1 MFLLGHHMNALVE
14 IEIMGQPFPTGP
26 MEHGI
31 AFGVT
36 TLALLLIVY
45 GAYAGV
51 RDVSRWVRRRAR
63 A

>member
-1 MFLLGHHMNALVE
+1 MNALVE

-31 AFGVT
+31 AFGVA

-51 RDVSRWVRRRAR
+51 RDIVRWLRQRAH
-63 A
+63 AS